1 MMRALRDKRT
11 MHVILWMLVAVF
23 VSSIFFVFGM
33 KFTSSGKLD
42 ANVYAAK
49 VGDDGITRVDF
60 NKACQPVLERLYA
73 SQEGQAS
80 PEEIKKVQ
88 EQVLDT
94 MVNEKILQQTAQKL
108 GVEVSDEEL
117 AGVIQN
123 QSYFKKD
130 GKFDKATYIKVLQD
144 HQLSLEEFET
154 SQREELLSQKLRSI
168 LMDNILVTQDEVNHY
183 AELFNRDLKAA
194 YVSLDMDQYAK
205 KVQPKE
211 EDLKDYYEKIRSQ
224 FDHPERKKVRH
235 IYLGSNNPGAQV
247 LEGASKTLSDYRDQ
261 VNSGKASFSDLAKKY
276 SQDPSTKDKGGEF
289 GWVERGTFKDAQDL
303 EDTIFSLQKGAISK
317 PFKLG
322 TGYDIVQVEDTEK
335 AYKSNFEE
343 VRSKVLKQY
352 QREQAGQKVYSLSTQ
367 LMEKLK
373 DGGSLEKAAKDMA
386 LTASSTDWF
395 NGGSDIKGLKGSK
408 EAAHELAGSYLQDWK
423 GPISLGQKEY
433 FFQITDARDKKNPAS
448 SAGIDKA
455 ALQQELMNQRQ
466 QSWLKDFLEAQK
478 KKLGV
483 KSYLNS

>member
-1 MMRALRDKRT
+1 
-11 MHVILWMLVAVF
+11 
-23 VSSIFFVFGM
+23 
-33 KFTSSGKLD
+33 
-42 ANVYAAK
+42 
-49 VGDDGITRVDF
+49 
-60 NKACQPVLERLYA
+60 
-73 SQEGQAS
+73 
-80 PEEIKKVQ
+80 
-88 EQVLDT
+88 
-94 MVNEKILQQTAQKL
+94 
-108 GVEVSDEEL
+108 
-117 AGVIQN
+117 
-123 QSYFKKD
+123 
-130 GKFDKATYIKVLQD
+130 
-144 HQLSLEEFET
+144 
-154 SQREELLSQKLRSI
+154 
-168 LMDNILVTQDEVNHY
+168 
-183 AELFNRDLKAA
+183 
-194 YVSLDMDQYAK
+194 
-205 KVQPKE
+205 
-211 EDLKDYYEKIRSQ
+211 
-224 FDHPERKKVRH
+224 
-235 IYLGSNNPGAQV
+235 
-247 LEGASKTLSDYRDQ
+247 
-261 VNSGKASFSDLAKKY
+261 
-276 SQDPSTKDKGGEF
+276 
-289 GWVERGTFKDAQDL
+289 GTFKDAQDL

-466 QSWLKDFLEAQK
+466 QSWLKDFLEA
-478 KKLGV
+478 
-483 KSYLNS
+483 